1 MAYSIVRPD
10 AQPAQRQPRQLPNPS
25 QDRSPNHNPNRNADM
40 NPFARPLCFLFA
52 CCALGPGS
60 AFAERADREKP
71 VHLEAAKVTVDDV
84 KRVHVFE
91 GNVILTQGT
100 LVIRTAKLVV
110 TQDAEGFQK
119 GIATGGDKG
128 LARFRQKREG
138 RDEYVDGEAE
148 RIEYDSRAEKAEFFT
163 RAYIKSGVD
172 EVRGHYISYDGKT
185 EQYLVTAAPG
195 ASPASEQ
202 GRVTAII
209 QPKTVKSGAAPAP
222 ATPR

>member
-1 MAYSIVRPD
+1 MTT
-10 AQPAQRQPRQLPNPS
+10 L
-25 QDRSPNHNPNRNADM
+25 
-40 NPFARPLCFLFA
+40 ARPLLVLIA
-52 CCALGPGS
+52 CASLGSGPAL
-60 AFAERADREKP
+60 AERADREKP
-71 VHLEAAKVTVDDV
+71 VHLEASRVTVDDV

-91 GNVILTQGT
+91 GNVVLTQGS

-119 GIATGGDKG
+119 GVATGGANG

-138 RDEYVDGEAE
+138 KDEYVDGEAE

-185 EQYLVTAAPG
+185 EQYLVTAVPG
-195 ASPASEQ
+195 ASQASEQ

-209 QPKTVKSGAAPAP
+209 QPKNAKTGAAPS
-222 ATPR
+222 TPR

>member
-1 MAYSIVRPD
+1 MTTT
-10 AQPAQRQPRQLPNPS
+10 
-25 QDRSPNHNPNRNADM
+25 
-40 NPFARPLCFLFA
+40 ARPLLVLIA
-52 CCALGPGS
+52 CASLGSGPAL
-60 AFAERADREKP
+60 AERADREKP
-71 VHLEAAKVTVDDV
+71 VHLEASRVTVDDV

-91 GNVILTQGT
+91 GNVVLTQGS

-119 GIATGGDKG
+119 GIATGGVNG

-138 RDEYVDGEAE
+138 KDEYVDGEAE

-185 EQYLVTAAPG
+185 EQYLVTSAPG
-195 ASPASEQ
+195 AGPASEP

-209 QPKTVKSGAAPAP
+209 QPKKSKSVTAPGATPAP
-222 ATPR
+222 AN